1 MRNGKARENGNTHGG
16 ATTKARRPRRVESA
30 PAESARLPV
39 LKTYKI
45 YIGGKFPRTES
56 GRYYV
61 LKNPKTGEALANI
74 CQSSRKDFR
83 EAVLAARNAQ
93 QSWANRSAY

>member
-1 MRNGKARENGNTHGG
+1 MNSTEKIKTKNLNGVESNGG
-16 ATTKARRPRRVESA
+16 ADKGKRID
-30 PAESARLPV
+30 V

-45 YIGGKFPRTES
+45 YIDGKFPRTES

-61 LKNPKTGEALANI
+61 LKNKSGNVLANI

-83 EAVLAARNAQ
+83 EAVVAARKSQ
-93 QSWANRSAY
+93 HG